1 MEFEIEYNS
10 QSEKLIIP
18 EYGRNVQK
26 LIQHVKTIED
36 DEKRQAFAEQ
46 VVSLMHQMNPQ
57 NKAVLEYRTRLWKH
71 FFIIGGF
78 DMNVKIPE
86 GVDIEAIK
94 EPSKPDRVEYPTKDK
109 KFRHYGHNVKTLIAK
124 AIAMEE
130 GPIKEGFVNTIA
142 SFMKMAY
149 KNWNREHYV
158 SDEIV
163 LSDLEAMSDGK
174 LKVAENASLDG
185 LSKAV
190 NMKRRHNQ
198 HHSTNNSRGGRKNSR
213 GRKSNNKRRGGRR

>member
-46 VVSLMHQMNPQ
+46 VVSLMYQMNPQ
-57 NKAVLEYRTRLWKH
+57 NKSVLEYKKTLWKH
-71 FFIIGGF
+71 FLLIGGF
-78 DMNVKIPE
+78 DMNIKIPE
-86 GVDIEAIK
+86 DIDLEAVK
-94 EPSKPDRVEYPTKDK
+94 EQQRPDRVEYPVKEK
-109 KFRHYGHNVKTLIAK
+109 RFRHYGHNVKTLIAK

-130 GPIKEGFVNTIA
+130 GPVKAGFVDTIA

-163 LSDLEAMSDGK
+163 LSDLEAMSEGK
-174 LKVAENASLDG
+174 LKVSENASLDG
-185 LSKAV
+185 LAKAV
-190 NMKRRHNQ
+190 NMKRKHNN
-198 HHSTNNSRGGRKNSR
+198 HSQGSSSRNNRKNNNR
-213 GRKSNNKRRGGRR
+213 RKGGKRRGGRR

>member
-1 MEFEIEYNS
+1 MEFELEYNS
-10 QSEKLIIP
+10 QTEKLIIP

-57 NKAVLEYRTRLWKH
+57 NKSVIDYRNTLWKH
-71 FFIIGGF
+71 FMIIGGF
-78 DMNVKIPE
+78 DMNIKIPE
-86 GVDIEAIK
+86 GIDLEAVKETQRPERISYPIK
-94 EPSKPDRVEYPTKDK
+94 EKR
-109 KFRHYGHNVKTLIAK
+109 FRHYGHNVKTLIAK

-130 GPIKEGFVNTIA
+130 GPIKVGFVDTIA

-163 LSDLEAMSDGK
+163 LSDLEAMSDGQ
-174 LKVAENASLDG
+174 LKVSENASLDG
-185 LSKAV
+185 LARAV
-190 NMKRRHNQ
+190 NMKRKHNQ
-198 HHSTNNSRGGRKNSR
+198 HNQTSPRNNRKNNR
-213 GRKSNNKRRGGRR
+213 RKTGKPGKRRGGRR